1 MCWDPFG
8 FRVEDGVWV
17 VMDAF
22 QGGPM
27 QIATVDYPHGL
38 DQGPRTVVKL
48 DFAGNEVDRRL
59 HELCTL
65 RSVRHWASVWHART
79 VRGRWKRDAHAVM
92 QQMNYG
98 TGVILLVQSF
108 L

>member
-8 FRVEDGVWV
+8 FRVDTGDWV
-17 VMDAF
+17 MVDAF

-27 QIATVDYPHGL
+27 QIARVDYPHGL
-38 DQGPRTVVKL
+38 DRGARAVVQL
-48 DFAGNEVDRRL
+48 DFEGFEEDRML

-92 QQMNYG
+92 QQRNDSI
-98 TGVILLVQSF
+98 GVILLVQSF